1 LAARSAG
8 FSETNNVVL
17 YCRSLDANIKKRVS
31 LEALASMKKLSEMMA
46 EAADGDAATE
56 SCASSLLGRT
66 SSDSSTLSLMIPRSY
81 YDNRWMKAAKLLRTD
96 PSLMTGKIL
105 ITALKNKAPLSV
117 IKFFLSVN
125 PKAAG
130 IPKEGPTPLQVAVQH
145 NASKEVV
152 EELIAACPFALI
164 VTTSA
169 EWLDPLSYARRFRSS
184 EMDLIALLSRPLG
197 RYSARR
203 GHVGPL
209 HFFVSTA
216 QN

>member
-1 LAARSAG
+1 
-8 FSETNNVVL
+8 VL
-17 YCRSLDANIKKRVS
+17 VD
-31 LEALASMKKLSEMMA
+31 SMKKLSEMMA
-46 EAADGDAATE
+46 EAAKGDGATE
-56 SCASSLLGRT
+56 SSVSSLLGRT
-66 SSDSSTLSLMIPRSY
+66 SSGSSTLSLMIPRSY

-117 IKFFLSVN
+117 IKFFLNVN

-145 NASKEVV
+145 NASTEVV
-152 EELIAACPFALI
+152 KELIMACPFALI

-184 EMDLIALLSRPLG
+184 ETDLIELLSRPLG
-197 RYSARR
+197 R
-203 GHVGPL
+203 
-209 HFFVSTA
+209 
-216 QN
+216 

>member
-1 LAARSAG
+1 
-8 FSETNNVVL
+8 
-17 YCRSLDANIKKRVS
+17 
-31 LEALASMKKLSEMMA
+31 MKKLSEMME

-56 SCASSLLGRT
+56 SCGSSLLGRT

-81 YDNRWMKAAKLLRTD
+81 YDSRWMKASKLLRTD

-125 PKAAG
+125 
-130 IPKEGPTPLQVAVQH
+130 TPLQVAVQH

-152 EELIAACPFALI
+152 EQLIVACPFALI

-184 EMDLIALLSRPLG
+184 ETDLIALLSRPLG
-197 RYSARR
+197 R
-203 GHVGPL
+203 
-209 HFFVSTA
+209 
-216 QN
+216 